1 MIYKAHAHL
10 LQLQDDELSETH
22 IVLSLIAT
30 YIHTNPPIMDE
41 LQGLVEHLFDSVAQ
55 LAELVYSRATTNLGG
70 SFKEMTPKQWIR
82 LVAIV
87 GAYCLLRPYVLN
99 MAAKHQ
105 VKQLEKEEQKAAAAE
120 AAAAEISPN
129 QLRGKIDIPED
140 SDDEAEAGGTQSQ
153 TQTTAADWGKK
164 ARRRQR
170 HVIKKLLDAEEERLR
185 KLQEDEEDKDIE
197 EYLVG

>member
-1 MIYKAHAHL
+1 
-10 LQLQDDELSETH
+10 
-22 IVLSLIAT
+22 
-30 YIHTNPPIMDE
+30 MDE
-41 LQGLVEHLFDSVAQ
+41 LQGLFEHLFGSVSQ
-55 LAELVYSRATTNLGG
+55 LADLLYTRTTTNVGS
-70 SFKEMTPKQWIR
+70 SFKSMSPQQWIR

-87 GAYCLLRPYVLN
+87 GAYCLLRPYVMK
-99 MAAKHQ
+99 MASKHQ
-105 VKQLEKEEQKAAAAE
+105 ERQMEKAEEADQAAAA

-129 QLRGKIDIPED
+129 QLRGQVGIPED
-140 SDDEAEAGGTQSQ
+140 SEDEDGAEQ
-153 TQTTAADWGKK
+153 TQATAADWGKK